1 MLSVVL
7 EYKNRSGLYKSGV
20 QDFDRNFAEPRHVVG
35 RIGEDDVVRSRCRLD
50 EAENV
55 ATDQREIIGFE
66 LFGNLFDESL
76 LRGGFLD
83 GSHMRTLPGKELEAD
98 GPRAGE
104 QVKGAQ
110 TFEIDDVLK
119 NVEYI
124 FAGEVGGGLAVI
136 LEGTSKRR
144 LPYFPRI
151 IRIKAGLL
159 MGMERKEPD
168 GRLGMPPTG
177 K

>member
-124 FAGEVGGGLAVI
+124 FAGEVGG
-136 LEGTSKRR
+136 R
-144 LPYFPRI
+144 PRSDI
-151 IRIKAGLL
+151 GRDVEATPSVFSTDYSHKGRITNGNGA
-159 MGMERKEPD
+159 ERA
-168 GRLGMPPTG
+168 
-177 K
+177 